1 MLPGEGHEW
10 QDGDGE
16 ALFTEP
22 PKKKGKIIYVRLE
35 LKPPDFEFPGVGSGS
50 HSKRCLLEFRLKAVK
65 YAQSVVDGGRALE
78 ALLLALV
85 TQPGRLIFPKRQ
97 RWHRGSKSGRRGE
110 GGEPG
115 DGCLLY
121 TSDAADE

>member
-35 LKPPDFEFPGVGSGS
+35 LKPPDFEIPELGGGS
-50 HSKRCLLEFRLKAVK
+50 HRKMYYSELKLK
-65 YAQSVVDGGRALE
+65 TIE
-78 ALLLALV
+78 
-85 TQPGRLIFPKRQ
+85 
-97 RWHRGSKSGRRGE
+97 
-110 GGEPG
+110 
-115 DGCLLY
+115 
-121 TSDAADE
+121 